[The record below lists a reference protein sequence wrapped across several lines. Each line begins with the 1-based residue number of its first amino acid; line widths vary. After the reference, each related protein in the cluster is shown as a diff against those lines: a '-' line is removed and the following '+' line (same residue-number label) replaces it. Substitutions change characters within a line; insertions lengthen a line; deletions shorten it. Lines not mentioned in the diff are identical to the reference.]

1 MIGEIL
7 KRVKFWLN
15 EDRLGPDM
23 PLTHIC
29 LYFPSCMRR
38 LCNKKFKRFGRGA
51 EFRPGA
57 YAFGCSKIEIGDNVV
72 IRPGSVLAADTRQG
86 GQGIVIE
93 DNVLLG
99 SCVHFYCHNHQFED
113 PDVPIIEQGYGLSQ
127 KVVLKNGCWIG
138 ANTVF
143 LKGVT
148 VGAHSVVG
156 AGSIVTRDIPDG
168 VVAAGNPAHVIRRIG
183 ERKTDTFDICSEQV
197 K

>member
-1 MIGEIL
+1 MIREIFQ
-7 KRVKFWLN
+7 RIKFWLYD
-15 EDRLGPDM
+15 DRLGPDM

-29 LYFPSCMRR
+29 LYYPSLMRS
-38 LCNKKFKRFGRGA
+38 LCQKKFKRFGRGA

-72 IRPGSVLAADTRQG
+72 IRPGSFLAADTREG

-99 SCVHFYCHNHQFED
+99 PGVHFYCHNHQFEN
-113 PDVPIIEQGYGLSQ
+113 PDVPIIEQGYVPSQ
-127 KVVLKNGCWIG
+127 KITLKNGCWIG
-138 ANTVF
+138 ANTVL

-156 AGSIVTRDIPDG
+156 VGSIVTRDIPDG
-168 VVAAGNPAHVIRRIG
+168 VVAVGNPARVIRRIG
-183 ERKTDTFDICSEQV
+183 ERKNRT
-197 K
+197 